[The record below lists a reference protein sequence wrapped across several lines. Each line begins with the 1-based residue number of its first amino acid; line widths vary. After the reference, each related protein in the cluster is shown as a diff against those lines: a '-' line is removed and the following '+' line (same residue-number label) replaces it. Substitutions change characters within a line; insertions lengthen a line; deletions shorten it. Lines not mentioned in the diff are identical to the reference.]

1 MIPCYVFI
9 SRSWIISTRAKRLY
23 LICTILTAVMFVTI
37 FALQAAMILADIPV
51 EQSLVVRT
59 LAFLILLSGAF
70 GTATLWVAMWYHWF
84 GYNRDSEMSKS
95 FWLSGFIFFG
105 PLASIFYY
113 FFPYRRS
120 LHSILGT

>member
-1 MIPCYVFI
+1 M
-9 SRSWIISTRAKRLY
+9 
-23 LICTILTAVMFVTI
+23 
-37 FALQAAMILADIPV
+37 
-51 EQSLVVRT
+51 VRT

-113 FFPYRRS
+113 FFPYRAEFS
-120 LHSILGT
+120 LDPWNLACDLFSY